1 VELGS
6 SEWLDAVRGA
16 INESRDF
23 ADHGAAWDEPLGVA
37 FVGDDDVLTRHVVL
51 DLHEGSC
58 ESARLVDEAEFAE
71 IEFSL
76 SAPYA
81 RWTRVLS
88 HDLDL
93 MRCIVLNRVQLR
105 GDRITALRFLPAAKA
120 LLDACSAVDARV
132 PTT

>member
-1 VELGS
+1 
-6 SEWLDAVRGA
+6 VRGA